1 MNSITH
7 PSSCVAISYDAV
19 RSAMNGLPF
28 VMDCGRT
35 DADSVQRAVNQGID
49 SCLEACFCPDRGDSF
64 DWVGGKLCCFVS
76 VESLPVLVRRLAE
89 DFEDDNA
96 ASLADSILTVLGFNE
111 YGQFVG
117 RED

>member
-7 PSSCVAISYDAV
+7 PSSCVSITYEAI
-19 RSAMNGLPF
+19 RSAMNELPF
-28 VMDCGRT
+28 VMDLSRT
-35 DADSVQRAVNQGID
+35 DAETVQRAVNQGID
-49 SCLEACFCPDRGDSF
+49 SCLEACFVPDRGDSF
-64 DWVGGKLCCFVS
+64 DYVGGKLCCYVS
-76 VESLPVLVRRLAE
+76 VESLPVLLRRLCE

-96 ASLADSILTVLGFNE
+96 SCLADSILTVLGFNE